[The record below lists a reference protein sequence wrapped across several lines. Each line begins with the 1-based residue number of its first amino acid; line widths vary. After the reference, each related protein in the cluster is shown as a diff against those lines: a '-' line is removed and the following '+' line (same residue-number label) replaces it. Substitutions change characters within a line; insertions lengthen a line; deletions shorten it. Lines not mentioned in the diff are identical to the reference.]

1 MECNIE
7 DLIFLAEIKDYVVDN
22 ARFYMLYKSY
32 LTEKTIARRLALL
45 EAAHGDIEVDFSE
58 QIDKFEEMCGIKL
71 HEKQREAVSNS
82 LNSGVHVI
90 TGGPARAK
98 PR

>member
-1 MECNIE
+1 M
-7 DLIFLAEIKDYVVDN
+7 
-22 ARFYMLYKSY
+22 
-32 LTEKTIARRLALL
+32 

-90 TGGPARAK
+90 TGGPGTGK
-98 PR
+98 TTIIKCILHILKF